1 MKKNIITILSS
12 VLFSSLVCLGILYF
26 KAPKQQAYLEN
37 AKLFD
42 HFKGKKELETKL
54 LNIKSKN
61 KLYLDS
67 VRTLVSN
74 QETELYYRQQL
85 LVKEEE
91 EEQLTIQYNTQIWNQ
106 LNSYI
111 KEYGNSNNYDFIY
124 GVVGNGTMM
133 YARSDLDVTN
143 EIIEYANKTYEG
155 N

>member
-1 MKKNIITILSS
+1 MKKNIITIISS
-12 VLFSSLVCLGILYF
+12 VLLSSLVCWTILYL
-26 KAPKQQAYLEN
+26 KAPKQHVYLEN
-37 AKLFD
+37 AKLFEQ
-42 HFKGKKELETKL
+42 FEGKKELETKL
-54 LNIKSKN
+54 LNIKSAN

-67 VRTLVSN
+67 IRTLVSN

-111 KEYGNSNNYDFIY
+111 KEYGKAHDYDFIY
-124 GVVGNGTMM
+124 GVVGNGSMM
-133 YARSDLDVTN
+133 YARQELDVTD